1 MPHPFASLLFPGRI
15 GTLELRNR
23 IVMSPMG
30 SNFAEADG
38 HCGDRI
44 QAYYEARAQGGAG
57 LLTMGV
63 CAIAF
68 PAGTAEPF
76 QVGVTRARQPRA
88 TWPQV
93 GRYGCLRS
101 PSVRRRR

>member
-38 HCGDRI
+38 HCGERI

-76 QVGVTRARQPRA
+76 QVGI
-88 TWPQV
+88 
-93 GRYGCLRS
+93 S
-101 PSVRRRR
+101 HDDHS